1 MDKNQ
6 CRLLIKLTKAKIEQI
21 TLDLIEYNK
30 AWNKW
35 DVYTVEQNAKKDLC
49 IRTLESL
56 GELVK

>member
-30 AWNKW
+30 VWNKW

-56 GELVK
+56 RELVK